1 MPKVLISDDLSP
13 RAVAVFE
20 ERGVEV
26 DVKKGMKPDELIA
39 CIGDYDGLAV
49 RSDTKVTADVL
60 DAATRLKV
68 VGRAGIG
75 VDNIDVPAATSRG
88 VVVMNTP
95 FGNAITTAEHT
106 FGLIFALARQLPAA
120 DRSTHAGKWEKSRFM
135 GVELTAKTLGIIG
148 CGNVGSIVADR
159 AQGLRMKVI
168 VYDPYLASERAAEL
182 GVRRVDFDEL
192 LRLADFVTLHTPLTD
207 ATRGMIDAKALATM
221 KKGVRIV
228 NCARGGLIDEVAL
241 KAALEDGHVAGVA
254 LDVFEEEP
262 VREHLLFGMEQ
273 VVVTPHLGASTTEAQ
288 VNVAVQVAEQMS
300 DYLISGAVSNALNMA
315 AVSEEDAPR
324 LAPYMK
330 LAEQLGSFA
339 GQITETAIKA
349 AVIEYEGEVATL
361 NCRPLTACLLQG
373 LLAPLM
379 DSINMVN
386 APVVAKERNIDVTE
400 IQHERPGDYKTMI
413 RLTVTTEKRNRD
425 VAGTLFADERPR
437 IVAVRGIEL
446 EAELGAHMLYITNLD
461 KPGLIGSLGT
471 LLGDAGV
478 NIATFHL
485 GRAEAGGDALA
496 LIEVDEPVS
505 EQVLEKV
512 AALPLVLQAKA
523 LSF

>member
-1 MPKVLISDDLSP
+1 MAKVLITDKMSP
-13 RAVAVFE
+13 RAAEVFRS
-20 ERGVEV
+20 RGIEV
-26 DVKKGMKPDELIA
+26 DEKLGLSADELLA

-49 RSDTKVTADVL
+49 RSATKVTADVIE
-60 DAATRLKV
+60 AGAQLKV

-75 VDNIDVPAATSRG
+75 VDNIDLPTATSRG

-106 FGLIFALARQLPAA
+106 LGLIFALARQLPAA

-159 AQGLRMKVI
+159 AQGLHMKVI

-182 GVRRVDFDEL
+182 GVRRVEFDEL

-228 NCARGGLIDEVAL
+228 NCARGGLIDEAAL
-241 KAALEDGHVAGVA
+241 KEALEDGQVAGVA

-262 VREHLLFGMEQ
+262 AREHLLFGMEQ

-324 LAPYMK
+324 LEPYMK

-339 GQITETAIKA
+339 GQITETGIKA

-373 LLAPLM
+373 LLSPLM

-437 IVAVRGIEL
+437 IVAVKGIEL

-461 KPGLIGSLGT
+461 KPGLIGSLGS
-471 LLGDAGV
+471 LLADAGV

-485 GRAEAGGDALA
+485 GRAEPGGDALA

-505 EQVLEKV
+505 DEVLEKV

>member
-1 MPKVLISDDLSP
+1 MAKVLITDKMSL
-13 RAVAVFE
+13 RAAETF
-20 ERGVEV
+20 RGRGIEV
-26 DVKKGMKPDELIA
+26 DEKLGLSADQLVA
-39 CIGDYDGLAV
+39 CIGDYNGLAV
-49 RSDTKVTADVL
+49 RSATKVTADVIK
-60 DAATRLKV
+60 AGTELKV

-120 DRSTHAGKWEKSRFM
+120 DRSTHAGTWEKSRFM

-437 IVAVRGIEL
+437 IVAVKGIEL

>member
-1 MPKVLISDDLSP
+1 MAKVLITDKMSL
-13 RAVAVFE
+13 RAAETF
-20 ERGVEV
+20 RGRGIEV
-26 DVKKGMKPDELIA
+26 DEKLGLSADQLVA
-39 CIGDYDGLAV
+39 CIGDYNGLAV
-49 RSDTKVTADVL
+49 RSATKVTADVIK
-60 DAATRLKV
+60 AGTELKV

-106 FGLIFALARQLPAA
+106 LGLIFALARQLPAA

-330 LAEQLGSFA
+330 LANQLGSFA
-339 GQITETAIKA
+339 GQITETGIKA

-373 LLAPLM
+373 LLSPLM

>member
-1 MPKVLISDDLSP
+1 MAKVLITDKMSL
-13 RAVAVFE
+13 RAAETF
-20 ERGVEV
+20 RGRGIEV
-26 DVKKGMKPDELIA
+26 DEKLGLSADQLVA
-39 CIGDYDGLAV
+39 CIGDYNGLAV
-49 RSDTKVTADVL
+49 RSATKVTADVIK
-60 DAATRLKV
+60 AGTELKV

-106 FGLIFALARQLPAA
+106 LGLIFALARQLPAA
-120 DRSTHAGKWEKSRFM
+120 DRSTHAGMWEKSRFM

-228 NCARGGLIDEVAL
+228 NCARGGLIDEAAL
-241 KAALEDGHVAGVA
+241 KEALEDGQVAGVA

-262 VREHLLFGMEQ
+262 AREHLLFGMEQ
-273 VVVTPHLGASTTEAQ
+273 VVLTPHLGASTTEAQ

-339 GQITETAIKA
+339 GQITETGIKA

-373 LLAPLM
+373 LLSPLM

-437 IVAVRGIEL
+437 IVAVKGIEL
-446 EAELGAHMLYITNLD
+446 EAELGAHMLYITSLD

>member
-1 MPKVLISDDLSP
+1 MAKVLITDKMSL
-13 RAVAVFE
+13 RAAETF
-20 ERGVEV
+20 RGRGIEV
-26 DVKKGMKPDELIA
+26 DEKLGLSADQLVA
-39 CIGDYDGLAV
+39 CIGDYNGLAV
-49 RSDTKVTADVL
+49 RSATKVTADVIK
-60 DAATRLKV
+60 AGTELKV

-106 FGLIFALARQLPAA
+106 LGLIFALARQLPAA

-168 VYDPYLASERAAEL
+168 VYDPYLASERATEL

-339 GQITETAIKA
+339 GQITETANKA
-349 AVIEYEGEVATL
+349 ALIEYEAEVATL

-373 LLAPLM
+373 LLSPLM

-496 LIEVDEPVS
+496 LIEVDEPLS

>member
-1 MPKVLISDDLSP
+1 VAKVLITDKMSL
-13 RAVAVFE
+13 RAAEVF
-20 ERGVEV
+20 RGRGIEV
-26 DVKKGMKPDELIA
+26 DEKLGLSADQLVA

-49 RSDTKVTADVL
+49 RSATKVTAAVIE
-60 DAATRLKV
+60 AGAQLKV
-68 VGRAGIG
+68 VGRAGVG
-75 VDNIDVPAATSRG
+75 VDNIDIPAATTRG

-106 FGLIFALARQLPAA
+106 LGLIFALARQLPAA

-182 GVRRVDFDEL
+182 GVRRVEFDEL

-241 KAALEDGHVAGVA
+241 KEALEDGHVAGVA

-273 VVVTPHLGASTTEAQ
+273 VVMTPHLGASTTEAQ

-330 LAEQLGSFA
+330 LANQLGSFA
-339 GQITETAIKA
+339 GQITETGIKA
-349 AVIEYEGEVATL
+349 AVIEYEGEVAKL

-373 LLAPLM
+373 LLSPLM

-400 IQHERPGDYKTMI
+400 IQHERAGDYKTMI
-413 RLTVTTEKRNRD
+413 RLTVTTERRNRD

-446 EAELGAHMLYITNLD
+446 EAELGPHMLYITNLD
-461 KPGLIGSLGT
+461 KPGLIGSLGS

-485 GRAEAGGDALA
+485 GRAEPGGDALA
-496 LIEVDEPVS
+496 LIEIDEPLS
-505 EQVLEKV
+505 DQVLAKV

>member
-1 MPKVLISDDLSP
+1 MAKVLITDKMSL
-13 RAVAVFE
+13 RAAETF
-20 ERGVEV
+20 RGRGIEV
-26 DVKKGMKPDELIA
+26 DEKLGLSADQLVA
-39 CIGDYDGLAV
+39 CIGDYNGLAV
-49 RSDTKVTADVL
+49 RSATKVTADVIE
-60 DAATRLKV
+60 AGTELKV
-68 VGRAGIG
+68 VGRAGVG
-75 VDNIDVPAATSRG
+75 VDNIDIPAATSRG

-168 VYDPYLASERAAEL
+168 VYDPYLASERATEL

-437 IVAVRGIEL
+437 IVAVKGIEL